1 MLDSFLRYNECDCVI
16 PHMKGCGVTVKAVL
30 RHMLQ

>member
-1 MLDSFLRYNECDCVI
+1 MLDSFLRYNEYDFVI
-16 PHMKGCGVTVKAVL
+16 PHMKGCDITVKAVL